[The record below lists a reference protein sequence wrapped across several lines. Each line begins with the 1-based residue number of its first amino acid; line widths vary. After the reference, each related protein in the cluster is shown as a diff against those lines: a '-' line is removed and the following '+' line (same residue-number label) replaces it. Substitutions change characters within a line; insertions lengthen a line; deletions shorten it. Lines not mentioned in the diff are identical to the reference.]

1 LEIALYVGQF
11 VTEGAQYLPGGG
23 EASGKR
29 VDKGFMVGPYVETID
44 RSVSNKYLDDE
55 IGGEEGYD
63 PL

>member
-1 LEIALYVGQF
+1 M
-11 VTEGAQYLPGGG
+11 TEGAQYLPGGG
-23 EASGKR
+23 EAGGKR
-29 VDKGFMVGPYVETID
+29 VDKGVMVGPYVETIN